1 MIFIDVG
8 LCWWYSSQEKH
19 HITGV
24 PRCRTGEVNVM
35 DPSFKVYAPWRDP
48 VLLDEFPGRTQM
60 LSFLQKLLGG
70 KSKRHAGEKAFRQL
84 PQNKMD
90 KWQVRK
96 KWCSLLAVGSPWMKI
111 ILTGYINQQWWF
123 EWGWTINCFGYMWY
137 HGPWLYHKPVGSWDQ
152 HVVEL
157 QTNHTQ
163 PYLECLPHMLHCVAF
178 DVQPYFDA
186 RLSGEWFV
194 GSIKENHMG
203 VYGNKRHAVGS
214 VNNIYNIID
223 CYWSYLFFFG
233 GGPCACDFFCMC
245 VLSIRHD
252 TYIHVYPG

>member
-1 MIFIDVG
+1 
-8 LCWWYSSQEKH
+8 
-19 HITGV
+19 
-24 PRCRTGEVNVM
+24 
-35 DPSFKVYAPWRDP
+35 
-48 VLLDEFPGRTQM
+48 
-60 LSFLQKLLGG
+60 
-70 KSKRHAGEKAFRQL
+70 
-84 PQNKMD
+84 
-90 KWQVRK
+90 
-96 KWCSLLAVGSPWMKI
+96 MKI

-123 EWGWTINCFGYMWY
+123 EWGWTINCLGYMWY

-186 RLSGEWFV
+186 RLTGEWFV
-194 GSIKENHMG
+194 GSIQENHMG

-214 VNNIYNIID
+214 VKTYTISYIVID
-223 CYWSYLFFFG
+223 LIWFFWGTMCMWFY
-233 GGPCACDFFCMC
+233 CMC

-252 TYIHVYPG
+252 TYIYIFILGRYGRSGTIQKRQPNTVNRYITTISTWLLVW